1 MICSGHKSAGLWLLT
16 AMLITAC
23 GRGDSAAS
31 RKGLVIF
38 EARYG
43 AQNTWVDVSEALKA
57 RIHDDSLSA
66 VKVDNTLV
74 GYDPLPGV
82 PKSLTVISRPT
93 MA

>member
-1 MICSGHKSAGLWLLT
+1 MICSGAQIRWTLALDGHADNSLW
-16 AMLITAC
+16 ARRF
-23 GRGDSAAS
+23 GAS